1 MIVLPYI
8 SLIRRK
14 KLVKGLTKAGAFSAD
29 SAKTLEEI
37 GIVNSGAEF
46 SLLYDNIISATGN
59 GRYYLNKEYAL

>member
-1 MIVLPYI
+1 MMLPYI

-14 KLVKGLTKAGAFSAD
+14 KLIKELTKAGAFSAN

-37 GIVNSGAEF
+37 GVLNTGAEF

-59 GRYYLNKEYAL
+59 GKYYVNKEYAA

>member
-1 MIVLPYI
+1 MLPYI

-37 GIVNSGAEF
+37 GIENSGAEF